1 MSMGINESKKK
12 ESKPMVV
19 MKFGGTSVQNNV
31 WIDKALDIAESQ
43 LNKSPVLVSSA
54 MGKTTDCILEL
65 IDLAESG
72 RMEESLRPFEELKTI
87 HIQSAYSFL
96 SAENLKECEEK
107 LQQLFTDFMSFLKGL
122 SLLRECSARS
132 RDALLSFGE
141 RLSTTIITHRAIERG
156 MEAVLLDARSFMITD
171 ENFNSAAPLMD
182 LTFKKIKAQVKPA
195 VGKLIVTQGFIA
207 STEGGVTT
215 TLGRGGSDYSAA
227 ILGAALDA
235 EEIQI
240 WTDVNGIMS
249 SDPRFVKGVKTI
261 DSITY
266 NEAGELAYFGA
277 KVVHPATIQPAV
289 GKKIPV
295 LVKNTGNPDHPGTT
309 IEHQLNGTG
318 LKAIASKK
326 NITLININSSKML
339 NAYGFLS
346 RIFEIFEKYKTPVD
360 LISTSEVS
368 VSITIEK
375 CDAIDDI
382 REEISSF
389 ATVTVEQGKSII
401 CLVGQDLW
409 KDCGFISKVFAS
421 LGGTP
426 IRMISLGSSD
436 INLSVVVPQD
446 KTDVTIQS
454 LHDAFLG

>member
-1 MSMGINESKKK
+1 
-12 ESKPMVV
+12 MVV
-19 MKFGGTSVQNNV
+19 MKFGGTSVQDNI
-31 WIDKALDIAESQ
+31 WIDKALSIAESQ
-43 LNKSPVLVSSA
+43 LDKAPVLVSSA

-72 RMEESLRPFEELKTI
+72 RMEESFPPFEELKNI
-87 HIQSAYSFL
+87 HLQAAYSFL
-96 SAENLKECEEK
+96 SAENLKECEQK
-107 LQQLFTDFMSFLKGL
+107 LNELFSDFIAFLKGL
-122 SLLRECSARS
+122 SLLRECSPRS

-141 RLSTTIITHRAIERG
+141 RLSTTIITHRALERN
-156 MEAVLLDARSFMITD
+156 MDASLLDARTFMLTD
-171 ENFNSAAPLMD
+171 ENFNSASPRMEETLD
-182 LTFKKIKAQVKPA
+182 LIRNKVKPEK
-195 VGKLIVTQGFIA
+195 GKLIVTQGFIA
-207 STEGGVTT
+207 ATENGVTT

-227 ILGAALDA
+227 IIGAALGA

-266 NEAGELAYFGA
+266 AEAGELAYFGA

-289 GKKIPV
+289 GNKIPV
-295 LVKNTGNPDHPGTT
+295 LVKNTGDPSHPGTT
-309 IEHQLNGTG
+309 IEHKLSGTG

-326 NITLININSSKML
+326 GITLININSSKML

-346 RIFEIFEKYKTPVD
+346 RIFGIFEKHKTPVD

-368 VSITIEK
+368 VSITIENA
-375 CDAIDDI
+375 DSLETIT
-382 REEISSF
+382 EEISEIANVS
-389 ATVTVEQGKSII
+389 VEQDKSII
-401 CLVGQDLW
+401 CMVGQDLW
-409 KDCGFISKVFAS
+409 KDSGFISKVFAS
-421 LGGTP
+421 LKDTP
-426 IRMISLGSSD
+426 VRMISLGSSD

-446 KTDVTIQS
+446 KTDSTIQT

>member
-1 MSMGINESKKK
+1 
-12 ESKPMVV
+12 MVV

-31 WIDKALDIAESQ
+31 WIDKALDIAQSQ

-96 SAENLKECEEK
+96 SGDNLKECEEK
-107 LQQLFTDFMSFLKGL
+107 LQALFSEFMSFLKGL

-141 RLSTTIITHRAIERG
+141 RLSTTIITHRALERNIE
-156 MEAVLLDARSFMITD
+156 ATLLDARSFMLTD
-171 ENFNSAAPLMD
+171 ENFNSAAPIMD
-182 LTFKKIKAQVKPA
+182 QTIERIQKQVKPA
-195 VGKLIVTQGFIA
+195 EGKLIVTQGFIA
-207 STEGGVTT
+207 STESGVTT

-227 ILGAALDA
+227 IIGAALDA

-240 WTDVNGIMS
+240 WTDVDGIMS

-261 DSITY
+261 NSITY

-309 IEHQLNGTG
+309 IEHKLSGTG

-346 RIFEIFEKYKTPVD
+346 RIFSIFEKHKTPVD

-368 VSITIEK
+368 
-375 CDAIDDI
+375 
-382 REEISSF
+382 
-389 ATVTVEQGKSII
+389 
-401 CLVGQDLW
+401 
-409 KDCGFISKVFAS
+409 
-421 LGGTP
+421 
-426 IRMISLGSSD
+426 
-436 INLSVVVPQD
+436 
-446 KTDVTIQS
+446 
-454 LHDAFLG
+454 

>member
-1 MSMGINESKKK
+1 MI
-12 ESKPMVV
+12 V
-19 MKFGGTSVQNNV
+19 MKFGGTSVQNNI
-31 WIDKALDIAESQ
+31 WIDKALNIAESQ
-43 LNKSPVLVSSA
+43 LDKAPVLVSSA

-65 IDLAESG
+65 IELAEAG
-72 RMEESLRPFEELKTI
+72 RMEESLRPFEELKSI
-87 HIQSAYSFL
+87 HIKAAYSFL
-96 SAENLKECEEK
+96 SKDNLKECEEK
-107 LQQLFTDFMSFLKGL
+107 LNVLFNDFISFLKGL
-122 SLLRECSARS
+122 SLLKECSARS

-141 RLSTTIITHRAIERG
+141 RLSTTIISHRAIERNI
-156 MEAVLLDARSFMITD
+156 ATTLLDARSFMLTD
-171 ENFNSAAPLMD
+171 ENFNTAIPRMEE
-182 LTFKKIKAQVKPA
+182 TIKLIKNKVKPET
-195 VGKLIVTQGFIA
+195 GKLIVTQGFIA
-207 STEGGVTT
+207 ATENGVTT

-227 ILGAALDA
+227 IIGSALDA

-266 NEAGELAYFGA
+266 AEAGELAYFGA

-289 GKKIPV
+289 GNKIPV
-295 LVKNTGNPDHPGTT
+295 LVKNTGNPEHPGTT
-309 IEHQLNGTG
+309 IEHNLSGTG

-326 NITLININSSKML
+326 GITLINITSSKML

-346 RIFEIFEKYKTPVD
+346 RIFGIFENHKTPVD

-368 VSITIEK
+368 VSITIENS
-375 CDAIDDI
+375 DSLEAIIEDI
-382 REEISSF
+382 SAIASVS
-389 ATVTVEQGKSII
+389 VEQGKSII

-409 KDCGFISKVFAS
+409 KDSRFISKVFAS
-421 LGGTP
+421 LEDTP

-436 INLSVVVPQD
+436 INLSVVVPQE
-446 KTDVTIQS
+446 KTDSTIQT